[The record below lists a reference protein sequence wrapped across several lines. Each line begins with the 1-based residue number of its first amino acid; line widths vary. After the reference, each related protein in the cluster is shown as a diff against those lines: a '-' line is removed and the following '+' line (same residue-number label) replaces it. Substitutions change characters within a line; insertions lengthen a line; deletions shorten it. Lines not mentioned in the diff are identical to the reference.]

1 MENRQEVEFQIGE
14 DLYGVSI
21 EELQTRILVLET
33 EISRLQ
39 DELIKKKSERSAADS
54 LFKK

>member
-1 MENRQEVEFQIGE
+1 MENRKQVEFQIGE

-21 EELQTRILVLET
+21 EELETRILALES
-33 EISRLQ
+33 EIFRLQ
-39 DELIKKKSERSAADS
+39 EELKHKKSERNAAES

>member
-1 MENRQEVEFQIGE
+1 MNNHPEVDFQIGE

-21 EELQTRILVLET
+21 EELQTRISVLKT

-39 DELIKKKSERSAADS
+39 DEFEKKKVERNAADS

>member
-1 MENRQEVEFQIGE
+1 MENRQEVDFQIGE